1 VFYFCQTGNCSFTV
15 EEKPVAGVVITI
27 TSGKGGVGKTTTTAN
42 LGTALAMTGQRVV
55 VVDGDIGL
63 RNLDIIM
70 GLESRVIYN
79 LIDVV
84 EQRCELHQAL
94 VRDKRVKELYLLPA
108 SQTRDKSAISPDQM
122 LDVCEELRQIADY
135 VLIDSPAGIE
145 LGFQNA
151 IAPADELII
160 VTTPE
165 ISALRDADK
174 VIYLMER
181 DMSIAPRLIINR
193 YNPRLVRRGDMLSRR
208 DILDILSIDL
218 IGVVPEDDQIIVST
232 NRGRPVAL
240 DRGAYISTAY
250 HNIAQRVLGY
260 NVPLMLFRELS
271 WRQRVLRWLGF

>member
-1 VFYFCQTGNCSFTV
+1 
-15 EEKPVAGVVITI
+15 VAGVVITI

-55 VVDGDIGL
+55 VLDGDIGL

-84 EQRCELHQAL
+84 EQRCELQQAL

-135 VLIDSPAGIE
+135 VLVDSPAGIE

-151 IAPADELII
+151 IAPADEVII

-271 WRQRVLRWLGF
+271 WRQRFLRWLGF

>member
-1 VFYFCQTGNCSFTV
+1 VTGI
-15 EEKPVAGVVITI
+15 VITV

-42 LGTALAMTGQRVV
+42 LGTALAMAGQKVV

-70 GLESRVIYN
+70 GLESRVVYN
-79 LIDVV
+79 LVDIL
-84 EQRCELHQAL
+84 EHRCSLEQAL
-94 VRDKRVKELYLLPA
+94 IHDKRAAELYLLPA
-108 SQTRDKSAISPDQM
+108 SQTRDKSAVSPDQM
-122 LDVCEELRQIADY
+122 LNICQQLRQIADY

-151 IAPADELII
+151 IAPADEVII

-181 DMSIAPRLIINR
+181 DMAVEPRLVINR
-193 YNPRLVRRGDMLSRR
+193 YNPRLVRRKDMLSRH

-218 IGVVPEDDQIIVST
+218 LGIVPEDDNIIVST
-232 NRGRPVAL
+232 NRGRPIAL
-240 DRGAYISTAY
+240 ERDAYVSMAY
-250 HNIAQRVLGY
+250 HNIAQRILGY
-260 NVPLMLFRELS
+260 NVPLMAFRELS
-271 WRQRVLRWLGF
+271 WWERLRRWLGL

>member
-1 VFYFCQTGNCSFTV
+1 M
-15 EEKPVAGVVITI
+15 AGVVITV

-42 LGTALAMTGQRVV
+42 LGTALAMAGQRVI

-70 GLESRVIYN
+70 GLESRVVYN
-79 LIDVV
+79 LIDVL
-84 EQRCELHQAL
+84 EDRCTLDQAL
-94 VRDKRVKELYLLPA
+94 IHDKRVEKLSLLPA
-108 SQTRDKSAISPDQM
+108 SQTRDKSAVQPDQM
-122 LDVCEELRQIADY
+122 LSIAQKLRDMADY

-151 IAPADELII
+151 MAPADEVII

-174 VIYLMER
+174 VIYIMER
-181 DMSIAPRLIINR
+181 DMEIAPRLIINR
-193 YNPRLVRRGDMLSRR
+193 YNPRLVRNGDMLSRQ

-218 IGVVPEDDQIIVST
+218 LGIVPDDDSIIVST
-232 NRGRPVAL
+232 NRGRPAAL
-240 DRGAYISTAY
+240 DRDAYVSIAY

-260 NVPLMLFRELS
+260 NVPLMSFQERGWWEGIRRWFRRS
-271 WRQRVLRWLGF
+271 